1 MIRSVWRR
9 PSALTAI
16 GGFSVAIA
24 VLSVAITASIVLL
37 MPDPPAVRMTVAD
50 AVAALRG
57 TNAGLARTIGR
68 PPDGTPATLLQPVLA
83 QAIGRPIA
91 DVRVAWLDRS
101 TRPTRGDGVVV
112 FSARGKGDAAGKML
126 WPGGTPPVGSVVIR
140 RQGGVLPMRIV
151 PAGMPDL
158 LIGKVLLTL
167 PQPAFAA
174 SVRLADGRWLT
185 VTPQSPI
192 FGGWRLKVLVALVA
206 SLAVLAPLVWLF
218 ARRLTRPFRAL
229 ASAID
234 DGRDPPQ
241 AQGPRELQDAARA
254 ILHLRARLSAET
266 DERMRMLTAVAHDL
280 RTPLTSL
287 KLRIEAVPEPQRAR
301 MAADADRM
309 GAMIA
314 DVLDYARTANATRH
328 PVQVR
333 TMVAEVVA
341 DLPTMCLMDGPE
353 VTAIAVEP
361 AFRRAVENLVRNAED
376 YAGGGRVEVANE
388 DDTAIVRVIDAG
400 PGIPPGDR
408 TRLLRPFERGDASR
422 SRETGGVGLGLSI
435 VQTFA
440 DLHGGTVSLGEAEG
454 GGTIATLAV
463 PASIR

>member
-1 MIRSVWRR
+1 MMRSVWRR

-57 TNAGLARTIGR
+57 TNAGLARTIGS
-68 PPDGTPATLLQPVLA
+68 PPDGSPAALLQPVLA

-91 DVRVAWLDRS
+91 DVRIVWLDRAA
-101 TRPTRGDGVVV
+101 RPTRGDGVV
-112 FSARGKGDAAGKML
+112 FTAGGKGEAAGKML
-126 WPGGTPPVGSVVIR
+126 WPGGTRPSGPVVIR
-140 RQGGVLPMRIV
+140 RQGVLPMRIV
-151 PAGMPDL
+151 PRGMTDS

-167 PQPAFAA
+167 PQPAFTA

-185 VTPQSPI
+185 VAPQSPT

-229 ASAID
+229 ALAID

-287 KLRIEAVPEPQRAR
+287 KLRIEAVPEPQRTR

-314 DVLDYARTANATRH
+314 DVLDYARTANASRH

-333 TMVAEVVA
+333 TMVAEILA
-341 DLPTMCLMDGPE
+341 DLPTVRLMDGPE
-353 VTAIAVEP
+353 VTVIAVEP

-376 YAGGGRVEVANE
+376 YAGGGRVEIATE

-400 PGIPPGDR
+400 PGIPPADR
-408 TRLLRPFERGDASR
+408 ARLLRPFERGDASR
-422 SRETGGVGLGLSI
+422 SRDTGGVGLGLSI

-440 DLHGGTVSLGEAEG
+440 DLHGGALSLDEAEG
-454 GGTIATLAV
+454 GGTIAMLAV
-463 PASIR
+463 PALV

>member
-1 MIRSVWRR
+1 MMRSVWRR

-57 TNAGLARTIGR
+57 ANAGLARTIGS
-68 PPDGTPATLLQPVLA
+68 PPGGSPAALLRPVLA
-83 QAIGRPIA
+83 QAVGRPIA
-91 DVRVAWLDRS
+91 DVRVVWLDRS
-101 TRPTRGDGVVV
+101 ARPTRSGGVVV
-112 FSARGKGDAAGKML
+112 FTARGKGEAAGKML
-126 WPGGTPPVGSVVIR
+126 WPGGTPPSGPVVIR
-140 RQGGVLPMRIV
+140 RQGVLPMRIV
-151 PAGMPDL
+151 PRGMTDS
-158 LIGKVLLTL
+158 LIGKVLLSL

-174 SVRLADGRWLT
+174 SMRLADGRWLT
-185 VTPQSPI
+185 VAPQSPT

-218 ARRLTRPFRAL
+218 ARRLTRPFRTL

-234 DGRDPPQ
+234 HGRDPPQ

-314 DVLDYARTANATRH
+314 DVLDYARTANAPRH

-333 TMVAEVVA
+333 TMVAEIVG
-341 DLPTMCLMDGPE
+341 DMPTVRLMDGPE
-353 VTAIAVEP
+353 VTVIAVEA
-361 AFRRAVENLVRNAED
+361 AFRRAIENLVRNAED
-376 YAGGGRVEVANE
+376 YAGGSRVEVTHE
-388 DDTAIVRVIDAG
+388 DDIAIVRVVDAG
-400 PGIPPGDR
+400 PGIPPADR
-408 TRLLRPFERGDASR
+408 ARLLRPFERGDASR
-422 SRETGGVGLGLSI
+422 SRDTGGVGLGLSI

-440 DLHGGTVSLGEAEG
+440 DLHGGTLSLDEAEG

-463 PASIR
+463 PALVQ

>member
-1 MIRSVWRR
+1 MMRSAWRR
-9 PSALTAI
+9 PRALTAI

-37 MPDPPAVRMTVAD
+37 MPDPPAVRMTIAD

-57 TNAGLARTIGR
+57 TNASLARTFGS
-68 PPDGTPATLLQPVLA
+68 PPDRSPAVLLQPVLA

-91 DVRVAWLDRS
+91 DVRVVWLDRAA
-101 TRPTRGDGVVV
+101 RPTRGDGVVV
-112 FSARGKGDAAGKML
+112 FTARSKGEAAGKML
-126 WPGGTPPVGSVVIR
+126 WPGGTPPSGPVVIR
-140 RQGGVLPMRIV
+140 RQGVLPMRIV
-151 PAGMPDL
+151 PRGMTDS

-185 VTPQSPI
+185 VAPQSRT

-206 SLAVLAPLVWLF
+206 SVAVLAPLVWLF

-234 DGRDPPQ
+234 AGRDPPQ

-314 DVLDYARTANATRH
+314 DVLDYARTANASRH

-333 TMVAEVVA
+333 TMVAGILA
-341 DLPTMCLMDGPE
+341 DVPTVHLMEGPE
-353 VTAIAVEP
+353 VTVIAVEP
-361 AFRRAVENLVRNAED
+361 AFRRAVENLVRNAAD
-376 YAGGGRVEVANE
+376 YAGGGDVAVRQ
-388 DDTAIVRVIDAG
+388 DGATVLVSVTDTG
-400 PGIPPGDR
+400 PGIPAADR
-408 TRLLRPFERGDASR
+408 ERLLLPFERGEASR
-422 SRETGGVGLGLSI
+422 NRGTGGAGLGLSI
-435 VQTFA
+435 VHDFAAQHRGTF
-440 DLHGGTVSLGEAEG
+440 TLGEG
-454 GGTIATLAV
+454 PDGGTIATLRLPSA
-463 PASIR
+463 

>member
-1 MIRSVWRR
+1 MMRATWQR

-24 VLSVAITASIVLL
+24 VLSVAITASLVLL
-37 MPDPPAVRMTVAD
+37 MPDPPAVRMTVAE
-50 AVAALRG
+50 AAAALQGR
-57 TNAGLARTIGR
+57 NPGLARTIGN
-68 PPDGTPATLLQPVLA
+68 PPDGSPATLLQPVLA
-83 QAIGRPIA
+83 HAVGRPVA
-91 DVRVAWLDRS
+91 AVRVVWLDRVA
-101 TRPTRGDGVVV
+101 RPSRSDGVVV
-112 FSARGKGDAAGKML
+112 FTARGKGGADGKML
-126 WPGGTPPVGSVVIR
+126 WPGGTRPRGPVVIR
-140 RQGGVLPMRIV
+140 RQGVLPLRIV
-151 PAGMPDL
+151 SQGMTDS
-158 LIGKVLLTL
+158 LIQTVLLTL

-185 VTPQSPI
+185 AAPQSPI
-192 FGGWRLKVLVALVA
+192 FGGWRLKVLAALVA
-206 SLAVLAPLVWLF
+206 SLAFLAPLVWLF

-234 DGRDPPQ
+234 NGGDPPQ

-287 KLRIEAVPEPQRAR
+287 KLRIEAVAEPQRAR

-314 DVLDYARTANATRH
+314 EVLDYARTANAARH
-328 PVQVR
+328 PVEVR
-333 TMVAEVVA
+333 TMIADIVA
-341 DLPTMCLMDGPE
+341 DMPNLHLVDGPA
-353 VTAIAVEP
+353 VTVVAVEP
-361 AFRRAVENLVRNAED
+361 AFRSAVENLVRNAED
-376 YAGGGRVEVANE
+376 YAGGGSVEVLNR
-388 DDTAIVRVIDAG
+388 DNTAIIRVIDAG
-400 PGIPPGDR
+400 PGIPVGDR
-408 TRLLRPFERGDASR
+408 VRLLRPFERGDASR
-422 SRETGGVGLGLSI
+422 SRDTGGVGLGLSI

-440 DLHGGTVSLGEAEG
+440 DLHGGTISLDEAPG

-463 PASIR
+463 PALTR

>member
-1 MIRSVWRR
+1 MMRSVWRR

-57 TNAGLARTIGR
+57 TNPGLARTIGS
-68 PPDGTPATLLQPVLA
+68 PPDGSPAALLRPVLA
-83 QAIGRPIA
+83 QSVGRPIA
-91 DVRVAWLDRS
+91 DVQVVWLDRAA
-101 TRPTRGDGVVV
+101 RPTHSDGVVV
-112 FSARGKGDAAGKML
+112 FTARGKGEAAGKML
-126 WPGGTPPVGSVVIR
+126 WPGGAPPSGPVVIR
-140 RQGGVLPMRIV
+140 QGVLPLRIV
-151 PAGMPDL
+151 PRGMTDS

-185 VTPQSPI
+185 VAPQSPT
-192 FGGWRLKVLVALVA
+192 FGGWRLKVLVALFA

-266 DERMRMLTAVAHDL
+266 DERLRMLTAVAHDL

-287 KLRIEAVPEPQRAR
+287 KLRIEAVPEPQRTR

-314 DVLDYARTANATRH
+314 DVLDYARTANASRH

-333 TMVAEVVA
+333 TMVAEILA
-341 DLPTMCLMDGPE
+341 DLPTVRLMDGPE
-353 VTAIAVEP
+353 VTVIAVEP
-361 AFRRAVENLVRNAED
+361 AFRRAVENLVRNADD

-400 PGIPPGDR
+400 PGIPPADR
-408 TRLLRPFERGDASR
+408 ARLLRPFERGDASR
-422 SRETGGVGLGLSI
+422 SRDTGGVGLGLSI

-440 DLHGGTVSLGEAEG
+440 DLHDGTLSLDEAEA
-454 GGTIATLAV
+454 GGTIVMLAI
-463 PASIR
+463 PALVQ